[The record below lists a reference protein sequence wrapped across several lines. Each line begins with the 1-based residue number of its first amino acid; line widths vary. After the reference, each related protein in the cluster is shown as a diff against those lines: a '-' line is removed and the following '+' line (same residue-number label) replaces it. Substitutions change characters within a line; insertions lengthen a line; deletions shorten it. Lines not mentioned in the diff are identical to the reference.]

1 MALITN
7 TALDLWARRDTPR
20 AWPIEGRGDRSII
33 QHDATII
40 GDLETDGH
48 IEIDGTVKGTI
59 NGYMVTVA
67 ENGRVEGA
75 ITAEIAKIH
84 GTLIGPVQANTVA
97 VGKTAHIVGNIF
109 HKVLNI
115 EPGASLEGRR
125 PWRPH
130 IERKPQPAQGS

>member
-1 MALITN
+1 MAFNIN
-7 TALDLWARRDTPR
+7 TALDLRAKRTRPG
-20 AWPIEGRGDRSII
+20 AWPIEGRGGRSII
-33 QHDATII
+33 RHDATII

-48 IEIDGTVKGTI
+48 VEIDGTVKGTV
-59 NGYMVTVA
+59 NGYMVTIA

-75 ITAEIAKIH
+75 ITAEIAKIY

-130 IERKPQPAQGS
+130 IERKPQTAQGS

>member
-7 TALDLWARRDTPR
+7 TALDLMARRDKPG
-20 AWPIEGRGDRSII
+20 AWPVESRGGRSVI

-48 IEIDGTVKGTI
+48 VEIDGTVKGTV

-75 ITAEIAKIH
+75 ITAEFAKIH
-84 GTLIGPVQANTVA
+84 GTVIGPVQANTVA
-97 VGKTAHIVGNIF
+97 VGKAAHIVGNIF

>member
-1 MALITN
+1 MAFSIN
-7 TALDLWARRDTPR
+7 TALDFRARRDRPG
-20 AWPIEGRGDRSII
+20 AWPAESHERRSVI
-33 QHDATII
+33 QNDLTVI

-48 IEIDGTVKGTI
+48 IEIDGTVKGTV
-59 NGYMVTVA
+59 NGYMVTIA

-75 ITAEIAKIH
+75 ITAEIAKIY

-130 IERKPQPAQGS
+130 IERKPHPAQGS

>member
-1 MALITN
+1 MAFSIN
-7 TALDLWARRDTPR
+7 TALDLRARRDRPGAWRAESHEPR
-20 AWPIEGRGDRSII
+20 SVI
-33 QHDATII
+33 QNDLTVI

-48 IEIDGTVKGTI
+48 IEIDGTVKGTV
-59 NGYMVTVA
+59 NGYMVTIA

-75 ITAEIAKIH
+75 ITAEIAKIY

-130 IERKPQPAQGS
+130 IERKPHPAQGS

>member
-1 MALITN
+1 MAFSIN
-7 TALDLWARRDTPR
+7 TALDLRARRNRPG
-20 AWPIEGRGDRSII
+20 AWPAESHEPRSVI
-33 QHDATII
+33 QNDLTVI

-48 IEIDGTVKGTI
+48 IEIDGTVKGTV
-59 NGYMVTVA
+59 NGYMVTIA

-75 ITAEIAKIH
+75 ITAEIAKIY

-130 IERKPQPAQGS
+130 IERKPHPAQGS

>member
-1 MALITN
+1 MALNIN
-7 TALDLWARRDTPR
+7 TALDLRARRGAPG
-20 AWPIEGRGDRSII
+20 AWPAEGPGGRSVI

-40 GDLETDGH
+40 GDIETDGH
-48 IEIDGTVKGTI
+48 VEIDGTVKGTI
-59 NGYMVTVA
+59 NGHMVTVA

-75 ITAEIAKIH
+75 IMAEVATIY

-115 EPGASLEGRR
+115 EPGASLEGHR
-125 PWRPH
+125 PWRPY
-130 IERKPQPAQGS
+130 IKRKPELAQGS